1 VEMPGKGEAM
11 DRLIQVDRQRLASE
25 MHQEVE
31 GMLAQVMD
39 AVNGAKEGR
48 LIQDSE
54 RPVLELMRG
63 FQKRVFE
70 KALQL
75 RVDSTESTF
84 SPSEGP
90 GREAQAQ
97 QRPLGSLASNA
108 AGPSVPAAHAILRPR
123 RRQRRAHR
131 PAGG

>member
-1 VEMPGKGEAM
+1 M
-11 DRLIQVDRQRLASE
+11 DRLVQVDRKQLASE
-25 MHQEVE
+25 MSQELE

-39 AVNGAKEGR
+39 AVNAAKDGR
-48 LIQDSE
+48 LIADSE
-54 RPVLELMRG
+54 RPVLEIMRD

-75 RVDSTESTF
+75 RVDSTESAF
-84 SPSEGP
+84 SPSGGP
-90 GREAQAQ
+90 GGKAQAQ
-97 QRPLGSLASNA
+97 QRPLAGLASDA
-108 AGPSVPAAHAILRPR
+108 AGPGGTVADALLRPR